1 VKKMD
6 ETNMSSH
13 SEPNTDEQG
22 TLLVVE
28 DERHMLRLMERILS
42 HHGYRVFT
50 AADGEEAVEIYRCHK
65 KEIDVVLLDVGLPR
79 MPGWDVLVK
88 MKAENPDVRVVIASG
103 FLESE
108 MKKRMYSTGVK
119 HFINKPYRLDD
130 MVKTLQ
136 SLVGAKSR
144 TL

>member
-1 VKKMD
+1 MD

-22 TLLVVE
+22 TLLIVE
-28 DERHMLRLMERILS
+28 DEPLMLRLMEKILS

-50 AADGEEAVEIYRCHK
+50 AADGEEAIEIYRCHK
-65 KEIDVVLLDVGLPR
+65 EEIDIVLLDVGLPR

-88 MKAENPDVRVVIASG
+88 MKAENSDVRVVIASG

-108 MKKRMYSTGVK
+108 MKKKMHFTGVK
-119 HFINKPYRLDD
+119 HFIKKPYLLDH

-136 SLVGAKSR
+136 NLIRAKSR